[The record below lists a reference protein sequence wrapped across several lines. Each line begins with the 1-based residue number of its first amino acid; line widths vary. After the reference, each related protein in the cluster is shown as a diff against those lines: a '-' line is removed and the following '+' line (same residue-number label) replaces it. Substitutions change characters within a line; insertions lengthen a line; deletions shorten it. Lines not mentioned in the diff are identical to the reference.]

1 MTINFANPL
10 PDTEDSELQLLR
22 KLVALNAAAGQPYQ
36 SGTNLYTFGDSHT
49 EGLLAV
55 ATSWAPGQIVDLPHR
70 WTTKLAAIT
79 GQTLTNRGISGS
91 SWQYNAATSW
101 QRQTVINRI
110 GVTLPVTWS
119 GTAVM
124 MAGYNDAGASPA
136 TDFSAWSRHY
146 IATVNAAVARALLDD
161 YVTVDGLRSNGAA
174 QTVTTTGTVIGE
186 ALPDGNPF
194 PKGVPGTDPRRVL
207 PLTGTQYVET
217 TLTGRST
224 AAVFYSACATAG
236 IWGPG
241 GTFVVTV
248 NGVQQAEIDCIHP
261 GGSVNE
267 SMGVVILRNLPA
279 SAVIRVTNVS
289 GTSRIWAV
297 GWLSAANTATAL
309 GRSIVLCSP
318 ARFESA
324 ARNSVAL
331 RAWAV
336 AIATAAAQWSDYRV
350 FFADVG
356 GNTDATH
363 TVTAAGDG
371 ADPDHASRG
380 GNTVFARV
388 IATARRVVT
397 NEKTATIQLPHLDQA
412 GEVRA
417 FGVAGSAVAAA
428 HARIFYVLNRAHLES
443 IDSSGSRGVLVLRG
457 TTTYCDTGPLAVG
470 YTNTVAVG
478 DALNVMAG
486 NGSGLSVS
494 FVNYALPADNWIGA
508 RIGTYGPSDA
518 PGMLL
523 RRWTGTAANHG
534 QSWVGIAPTG
544 TSYDFVIHHGTA
556 ATANSS
562 PTAVPERLRITSEGA
577 IRFAGLAAAPATPAN
592 GDVYYDTTLG
602 KLRVYAA
609 GAWVNL
615 H

>member
-1 MTINFANPL
+1 MTWTPDNPL
-10 PDTEDSELQLLR
+10 PQTDDSELDLLR
-22 KLVALNAAAGQPYQ
+22 KLVHQGAVSAQPYQ

-49 EGLLAV
+49 AGGLAV
-55 ATSWAPGQIVDLPHR
+55 ATSWAPGAVVDVAHR

-79 GQTLTNRGISGS
+79 GQTLTNYGISGS
-91 SWQYNAATSW
+91 LWQYNAATSH

-110 GVTLPVTWS
+110 GLSLPVTWS
-119 GTAVM
+119 GTAVL

-161 YVTVDGLRSNGAA
+161 YVTIDGLRSDGAA

-217 TLTGRST
+217 TLTDRST

-241 GTFVVTV
+241 GKFVVTI

-324 ARNSVAL
+324 GRNSVAL

-350 FFADVG
+350 YFADVG
-356 GNTDATH
+356 GNTDSTQ

-371 ADPDHASRG
+371 ADPDHPSRG

-417 FGVAGSAVAAA
+417 FGSAGSLAVGA
-428 HARIFYVLNRAHLES
+428 HARLSYQTDKGYLDGINSVGGLSTFVFRAS
-443 IDSSGSRGVLVLRG
+443 TSYFDS
-457 TTTYCDTGPLAVG
+457 GPLAVG
-470 YTNTVAVG
+470 YTNTVGVG
-478 DALNVMAG
+478 DSLNVMAG
-486 NGSGLSVS
+486 NGSGLTVS
-494 FVNYALPADNWIGA
+494 FVNYALPANNWIGA
-508 RIGTYGPSDA
+508 RIGTYGTSDA

-523 RRWTGTAANHG
+523 RRWTGAASNHG